1 MRSRIMQMPLA
12 TIVGRRPTT
21 ISTLVWAVGL
31 LVAVAWAAPLVW
43 MVSTSV
49 KPPSQV
55 MTKNIEWL
63 PREVTFDNYRKVLE
77 KPVTRWLLNSSIVA
91 VSATVASLLTG
102 SMAGYALARLHF
114 PGRSILFVAVLAALM
129 IPTEMTIVPLF
140 IGFLKAGL
148 VNNLLALILPSLA
161 NVFAVYL
168 FRQFFLTLPRELEDA
183 AMIDGASRFRVFW
196 VIALPLSK
204 PAIIAGAILL
214 FTANWNAFLWPL
226 LIAFKDEM
234 KTLPVGM
241 TAYAPNVGSYTQ
253 IEGFAPAMAAMTIL
267 SVPSVVVFLILQR
280 HFMEG
285 AIRVGIRG

>member
-1 MRSRIMQMPLA
+1 MQMPLA
-12 TIVGRRPTT
+12 TVVGRRPSP
-21 ISTLVWAVGL
+21 IAALVWALGL
-31 LVAVAWAAPLVW
+31 LLAVAWAAPLVW

-55 MTKNIEWL
+55 MTRNIEWL

-77 KPVTRWLLNSSIVA
+77 KPVVRWLVNSSVVA

-114 PGRSILFVAVLAALM
+114 PGRSVLFVGVLAALM

-161 NVFAVYL
+161 NVFSVYL

-183 AMIDGASRFRVFW
+183 AMIDGASRFRIFW

-241 TAYAPNVGSYTQ
+241 AAYAPNIGSYTQ

>member
-1 MRSRIMQMPLA
+1 MTRPPLSLGTLLGPRTTPLA
-12 TIVGRRPTT
+12 ALI
-21 ISTLVWAVGL
+21 WALGL

-63 PREVTFDNYRKVLE
+63 PREITLDNYKRVLE
-77 KPVTRWLLNSSIVA
+77 KPVVRWLVNSCVVA

-114 PGRSILFVAVLAALM
+114 PGRSVLFVAVLAALM

-148 VNNLLALILPSLA
+148 INNLLPLILPSLA
-161 NVFAVYL
+161 NVFSVYL

-183 AMIDGASRFRVFW
+183 AMIDGASRFRIYRS
-196 VIALPLSK
+196 IALPLSK
-204 PAIIAGAILL
+204 PAIVAGSILL

-226 LIAFKDEM
+226 LIAFKDEW

-241 TAYAPNVGSYTQ
+241 AAYAPNVGNYTQ
-253 IEGFAPAMAAMTIL
+253 IEGYAASMAAMTIL
-267 SVPSVVVFLILQR
+267 SLPSVVVFLILQR

>member
-1 MRSRIMQMPLA
+1 MQLPALA
-12 TIVGRRPTT
+12 GTRRTARP
-21 ISTLVWAVGL
+21 IGVAVWALGL
-31 LVAVAWAAPLVW
+31 LVAIAWAAPLVW

-49 KPPSQV
+49 KPPGDV

-63 PREVTFDNYRKVLE
+63 PRTVTLDNYRKVLE
-77 KPVTRWLLNSSIVA
+77 KPVLRWLANSSVVS
-91 VSATVASLLTG
+91 VSATLASLLTG

-114 PGRSILFVAVLAALM
+114 PGRSILFVGVLGALM

-161 NVFAVYL
+161 NVFSVYL

-183 AMIDGASRFRVFW
+183 AAIDGAGRFRIFFS
-196 VIALPLSK
+196 IALPLSK
-204 PAIIAGAILL
+204 PAIIAASILL

-241 TAYAPNVGSYTQ
+241 AAYAPNIGTYTQ

-285 AIRVGIRG
+285 ATRIGIRG

>member
-1 MRSRIMQMPLA
+1 MQMPLA
-12 TIVGRRPTT
+12 TVIGRRPSP
-21 ISTLVWAVGL
+21 IAALVWALGL
-31 LVAVAWAAPLVW
+31 LLAVAWAAPLVW

-55 MTKNIEWL
+55 MTRNIEWL

-77 KPVTRWLLNSSIVA
+77 KPVVRWLVNSSVVA
-91 VSATVASLLTG
+91 VSATLASLLTG

-114 PGRSILFVAVLAALM
+114 PGRSVLFVGVLAALM

-161 NVFAVYL
+161 NVFSVYL

-183 AMIDGASRFRVFW
+183 AAIDGASRFRIFW
-196 VIALPLSK
+196 AIALPLSK
-204 PAIIAGAILL
+204 PAIIAAAILL

-226 LIAFKDEM
+226 LVAFKDEM

-241 TAYAPNVGSYTQ
+241 AAYAPNIGSYTQ

>member
-1 MRSRIMQMPLA
+1 MQMPLA
-12 TIVGRRPTT
+12 TVVGRRPSP
-21 ISTLVWAVGL
+21 IAALVWALGL
-31 LVAVAWAAPLVW
+31 LLAVAWAAPLVW

-55 MTKNIEWL
+55 MTRNIEWL

-77 KPVTRWLLNSSIVA
+77 KPVVRWLVNSSVVA

-114 PGRSILFVAVLAALM
+114 PGRSVLFVGVLAALM

-148 VNNLLALILPSLA
+148 VNNLLPLILPSLA
-161 NVFAVYL
+161 NVFSVYL

-183 AMIDGASRFRVFW
+183 AMIDGASRFRIFW

-241 TAYAPNVGSYTQ
+241 AAYAPNIGSYTQ

-267 SVPSVVVFLILQR
+267 SVPSVAVFLILQR

>member
-1 MRSRIMQMPLA
+1 MQ
-12 TIVGRRPTT
+12 T
-21 ISTLVWAVGL
+21 TLVTSRRRVNPVGALIWALGL
-31 LVAVAWAAPLVW
+31 MAAVAWAAPLVW

-49 KPPSQV
+49 KPSNEV

-63 PREVTFDNYRKVLE
+63 PRSVTFANYAKVLE
-77 KPVTRWLLNSSIVA
+77 KPVTRWLLNSCIVA
-91 VSATVASLLTG
+91 VSATAASLITG

-114 PGRSILFVAVLAALM
+114 PGRSVLFIGVLAALM

-183 AMIDGASRFRVFW
+183 AAIDGANRFRVFW
-196 VIALPLSK
+196 SIALPLSK

-226 LIAFKDEM
+226 LIAFKDEF

-241 TAYAPNVGSYTQ
+241 AAYAPNVGTYTQ

>member
-1 MRSRIMQMPLA
+1 MQVPLTSA
-12 TIVGRRPTT
+12 FGRRTNP
-21 ISTLVWAVGL
+21 IAILIWAVGL
-31 LVAVAWAAPLVW
+31 VVAVAWAAPLVW

-49 KPPSQV
+49 KPPGEV

-63 PREVTFDNYRKVLE
+63 PRTVTLDNYRKVLE
-77 KPVTRWLLNSSIVA
+77 KPVLRWLINSVIVA
-91 VSATVASLLTG
+91 VSATVTSVLTG

-114 PGRSILFVAVLAALM
+114 PGRNVLFIGVLAALM

-148 VNNLLALILPSLA
+148 ANNLLAMILPSLA
-161 NVFAVYL
+161 NVFSVYL

-183 AMIDGASRFRVFW
+183 AAIDGASRFRIFW
-196 VIALPLSK
+196 AIALPLSK
-204 PAIIAGAILL
+204 PALIAATILL
-214 FTANWNAFLWPL
+214 FTAYWNAFLWPL

-241 TAYAPNVGSYTQ
+241 AAYAPNIGSYTQ

-267 SVPSVVVFLILQR
+267 SVPSIVAFLILQR

-285 AIRVGIRG
+285 ATRIGIRG

>member
-1 MRSRIMQMPLA
+1 MIRVQAPALA
-12 TIVGRRPTT
+12 TIARGRVTPVAVL
-21 ISTLVWAVGL
+21 IWAVGL
-31 LVAVAWAAPLVW
+31 LVAVAWASPLVW

-55 MTKNIEWL
+55 MTRNIEWL

-77 KPVTRWLLNSSIVA
+77 KPVLRWLVNSSVVA
-91 VSATVASLLTG
+91 VSATVTSLMTG

-114 PGRSILFVAVLAALM
+114 PGRGVLFVAVLAALM

-148 VNNLLALILPSLA
+148 INNLLPLILPSLA
-161 NVFAVYL
+161 NVFSVYL
-168 FRQFFLTLPRELEDA
+168 FRQFFLTLPGELEDA
-183 AMIDGASRFRVFW
+183 AAIDGANRFRIFW
-196 VIALPLSK
+196 SIALPLSK
-204 PAIIAGAILL
+204 PAIIAGSILL

-226 LIAFKDEM
+226 LIAFKDEW

-241 TAYAPNVGSYTQ
+241 AAYAPNVGSYTQ

-267 SVPSVVVFLILQR
+267 SVPSVIVFLILQR

>member
-1 MRSRIMQMPLA
+1 MQTPLTTSLRRRPNPLA
-12 TIVGRRPTT
+12 LAI
-21 ISTLVWAVGL
+21 WAFGL
-31 LVAVAWAAPLVW
+31 LVAIAWAAPLVW

-49 KPPSQV
+49 KPPGDV

-63 PREVTFDNYRKVLE
+63 PRTVTLDNYRKVLE
-77 KPVTRWLLNSSIVA
+77 KPVVRWLANSSVVA
-91 VSATVASLLTG
+91 VSATLASLLTG

-114 PGRSILFVAVLAALM
+114 PGRHVLFVAVLGALM

-161 NVFAVYL
+161 NVFSVYL

-183 AMIDGASRFRVFW
+183 AAIDGASRFRIFFS
-196 VIALPLSK
+196 IALPLAK
-204 PAIIAGAILL
+204 PAIIAASILL

-241 TAYAPNVGSYTQ
+241 AAYAPNIGTYTQ

-267 SVPSVVVFLILQR
+267 SFPSVVVFLILQR

-285 AIRVGIRG
+285 ATRIGIRG

>member
-1 MRSRIMQMPLA
+1 MQMPLTDIA
-12 TIVGRRPTT
+12 KRRMNPVALF
-21 ISTLVWAVGL
+21 IWAIGL

-43 MVSTSV
+43 MLSTSV

-55 MTKNIEWL
+55 MTRNIEWL
-63 PREVTFDNYRKVLE
+63 PREVTMDNYRKVLE
-77 KPVTRWLLNSSIVA
+77 KPVLRWLANSVIVSI
-91 VSATVASLLTG
+91 SATLASLLTG
-102 SMAGYALARLHF
+102 SMAGYALARLNF
-114 PGRSILFVAVLAALM
+114 PGRSVIFIAVLAALM

-148 VNNLLALILPSLA
+148 VNNLLPLILPSLA
-161 NVFAVYL
+161 NVFSVYL

-183 AMIDGASRFRVFW
+183 ASIDGANRFRIFW
-196 VIALPLSK
+196 LIALPLSK
-204 PAIIAGAILL
+204 PALIAASILL

-226 LIAFKDEM
+226 LIAFRDEM

-241 TAYAPNVGSYTQ
+241 AAYAPNIGSYTQ

-267 SVPSVVVFLILQR
+267 SAPSVLVFMVLQR

-285 AIRVGIRG
+285 ATRIGIRG

>member
-1 MRSRIMQMPLA
+1 MAARAWGSA
-12 TIVGRRPTT
+12 HRRPGGLA
-21 ISTLVWAVGL
+21 IAVWALGL
-31 LVAVAWAAPLVW
+31 VVAVCWAAPLVW

-49 KPPSQV
+49 KPPGDV
-55 MTKNIEWL
+55 MTRHIEWL
-63 PREVTFDNYRKVLE
+63 PRRVTLENYEKVLE
-77 KPVTRWLLNSSIVA
+77 KPVLRWFANSTVVA
-91 VSATVASLLTG
+91 VSATLASLLTG

-114 PGRSILFVAVLAALM
+114 PGRSLLFVGVLAALM

-161 NVFAVYL
+161 SVFSVYL
-168 FRQFFLTLPRELEDA
+168 FRQFFLTLPGELEDA
-183 AMIDGASRFRVFW
+183 AAIDGAGRFRIFFQ
-196 VIALPLSK
+196 IALPLSK
-204 PAIIAGAILL
+204 PAVIAASILL

-241 TAYAPNVGSYTQ
+241 AAYAPNIGTYTQ

-267 SVPSVVVFLILQR
+267 SAPSVLVFLILQR

-285 AIRVGIRG
+285 ATRIGIRG

>member
-1 MRSRIMQMPLA
+1 MQMPLA
-12 TIVGRRPTT
+12 TVVGRRPSP
-21 ISTLVWAVGL
+21 IAALVWALGL
-31 LVAVAWAAPLVW
+31 LLAVAWAAPLVW

-55 MTKNIEWL
+55 MTRNIEWL

-77 KPVTRWLLNSSIVA
+77 KPVVRWLVNSSVVA
-91 VSATVASLLTG
+91 VSATLASLLTG

-114 PGRSILFVAVLAALM
+114 PGRSILFVGVLAALM

-148 VNNLLALILPSLA
+148 VNNLLPLILPSLA
-161 NVFAVYL
+161 NVFSVYL

-183 AMIDGASRFRVFW
+183 AAIDGASRFRIFW

-241 TAYAPNVGSYTQ
+241 AAYAPNIGSYTQ

>member
-1 MRSRIMQMPLA
+1 MPLA
-12 TIVGRRPTT
+12 TVVGRRPSP
-21 ISTLVWAVGL
+21 IAALVWALGL
-31 LVAVAWAAPLVW
+31 LLAVAWAAPLVW

-55 MTKNIEWL
+55 MTRNIEWL

-77 KPVTRWLLNSSIVA
+77 KPVVRWLVNSSVVA
-91 VSATVASLLTG
+91 VSATLASLLTG

-114 PGRSILFVAVLAALM
+114 PGRSILFVGVLAALM

-148 VNNLLALILPSLA
+148 VNNLLPLILPSLA
-161 NVFAVYL
+161 NVFSVYL

-183 AMIDGASRFRVFW
+183 AMIDGASRFRIFW
-196 VIALPLSK
+196 VIALPLSN

-241 TAYAPNVGSYTQ
+241 AAYAPNIGSYTQ

>member
-1 MRSRIMQMPLA
+1 MTRPSLA
-12 TIVGRRPTT
+12 LGTLLGPRTT
-21 ISTLVWAVGL
+21 PFAALIWALGL

-49 KPPSQV
+49 KPSSQV

-63 PREVTFDNYRKVLE
+63 PREVTLDNYKRVLE
-77 KPVTRWLLNSSIVA
+77 KPVLRWLANSIVVS
-91 VSATVASLLTG
+91 VSATAASLLTG

-114 PGRSILFVAVLAALM
+114 PGRSVLFVAVLAALM

-148 VNNLLALILPSLA
+148 INNLLPLILPSLA
-161 NVFAVYL
+161 NVFSVYL
-168 FRQFFLTLPRELEDA
+168 FRQFFLALPRELEDA
-183 AMIDGASRFRVFW
+183 AMIDGASRFRIYRS
-196 VIALPLSK
+196 IALPLSK
-204 PAIIAGAILL
+204 PAIVAGSILL

-226 LIAFKDEM
+226 LIAFKDEW

-241 TAYAPNVGSYTQ
+241 AAYAPNVGNYTQ
-253 IEGFAPAMAAMTIL
+253 IEGYAASMAAMTIL
-267 SVPSVVVFLILQR
+267 SVPSVLVFLVLQR

>member
-1 MRSRIMQMPLA
+1 MQMSFA
-12 TIVGRRPTT
+12 AVVGRRPSPITAL
-21 ISTLVWAVGL
+21 IWALGL
-31 LVAVAWAAPLVW
+31 FVAVAWAAPLVW

-77 KPVTRWLLNSSIVA
+77 KPVVRWLVNSSIVA

-114 PGRSILFVAVLAALM
+114 PGRTVLFVAVLAALM

-183 AMIDGASRFRVFW
+183 AMIDGASRFRIFW
-196 VIALPLSK
+196 TIALPLSK

-226 LIAFKDEM
+226 LVAFRDEM

-241 TAYAPNVGSYTQ
+241 AAYAPNIGSYTQ

-285 AIRVGIRG
+285 AIRIGIRG

>member
-1 MRSRIMQMPLA
+1 VQ
-12 TIVGRRPTT
+12 T
-21 ISTLVWAVGL
+21 TLVTSRRRVNPVGALIWALGL
-31 LVAVAWAAPLVW
+31 MAAVAWAAPLVW

-49 KPPSQV
+49 KPSNEV

-63 PREVTFDNYRKVLE
+63 PRSVTFANYAKVLE
-77 KPVTRWLLNSSIVA
+77 KPVTRWLLNSCIVA
-91 VSATVASLLTG
+91 VSATAASLITG

-114 PGRSILFVAVLAALM
+114 PGRSVLFIGVLAALM

-183 AMIDGASRFRVFW
+183 AAIDGANRFRVFW
-196 VIALPLSK
+196 SIALPLSK

-226 LIAFKDEM
+226 LIAFKDEF

-241 TAYAPNVGSYTQ
+241 AAYAPNVGTYTQ

>member
-1 MRSRIMQMPLA
+1 MQMPLA
-12 TIVGRRPTT
+12 TVVGRRPSP
-21 ISTLVWAVGL
+21 IAALVWALGL
-31 LVAVAWAAPLVW
+31 LLAVAWAAPLVW

-55 MTKNIEWL
+55 MTRNIEWL

-77 KPVTRWLLNSSIVA
+77 KPVVRWLVNSSVVA
-91 VSATVASLLTG
+91 VSATLASLLTG

-114 PGRSILFVAVLAALM
+114 PGRSVLFVGVLAALM

-161 NVFAVYL
+161 NVFSVYL

-183 AMIDGASRFRVFW
+183 AAIDGASRFRIFW
-196 VIALPLSK
+196 AIALPLSK
-204 PAIIAGAILL
+204 PAIIAAAILL

-226 LIAFKDEM
+226 LVAFKDEM

-241 TAYAPNVGSYTQ
+241 AAYAPNIGSYTQ

>member
-1 MRSRIMQMPLA
+1 MQMVLAARTARRRPSPLA
-12 TIVGRRPTT
+12 V
-21 ISTLVWAVGL
+21 LVWALGL
-31 LVAVAWAAPLVW
+31 VVALAWAAPLVW

-49 KPPSQV
+49 KPPGDV
-55 MTKNIEWL
+55 MTRNIEWL
-63 PREVTFDNYRKVLE
+63 PRRVTFENYNKVLE
-77 KPVTRWLLNSSIVA
+77 KPVVRWLANSSVVA
-91 VSATVASLLTG
+91 VSATLASLLTG

-114 PGRSILFVAVLAALM
+114 PGRNLLFVGVLAALM

-161 NVFAVYL
+161 NVFSVYL

-183 AMIDGASRFRVFW
+183 AAIDGASRFRMFFA
-196 VIALPLSK
+196 IALPLSK
-204 PAIIAGAILL
+204 PAIIAASILL

-226 LIAFKDEM
+226 LIAFRDEM

-241 TAYAPNVGSYTQ
+241 AAYAPNIGTYTQ

-267 SVPSVVVFLILQR
+267 SVPSVLVFLVLQR

-285 AIRVGIRG
+285 ATRIGIRG

>member
-1 MRSRIMQMPLA
+1 MKAQAPMLVRIAGPRA
-12 TIVGRRPTT
+12 TPIAIV
-21 ISTLVWAVGL
+21 IWVVGL
-31 LVAVAWAAPLVW
+31 LVAAAWAAPLVW

-49 KPPSQV
+49 KPSNQV

-63 PREVTFDNYRKVLE
+63 PREVTLDNYRKVLQ
-77 KPVTRWLLNSSIVA
+77 KPVVRWLANSVVVS
-91 VSATVASLLTG
+91 VSATVTSLLTG

-114 PGRSILFVAVLAALM
+114 PGRGVLFVAVLAALM

-148 VNNLLALILPSLA
+148 INNLLPLILPSLA
-161 NVFAVYL
+161 NVFSVYL

-183 AMIDGASRFRVFW
+183 AAIDGANRFRIFW
-196 VIALPLSK
+196 TIALPLSK
-204 PAIIAGAILL
+204 PAIIAGSILL

-226 LIAFKDEM
+226 LIAFKDEW

-241 TAYAPNVGSYTQ
+241 AAYAPNVGSYTQ
-253 IEGFAPAMAAMTIL
+253 IEGYAAAMAAMTIL

>member
-1 MRSRIMQMPLA
+1 MQMPLA
-12 TIVGRRPTT
+12 TVVGRRPSP
-21 ISTLVWAVGL
+21 IAALVWALGL
-31 LVAVAWAAPLVW
+31 LLAVAWAAPLVW

-55 MTKNIEWL
+55 MTRNIEWL

-77 KPVTRWLLNSSIVA
+77 KPVVRWLVNSSVVA

-114 PGRSILFVAVLAALM
+114 PGRSVLFVGVLAALM

-148 VNNLLALILPSLA
+148 VNNLLPLILPSLA
-161 NVFAVYL
+161 NVFSVYL

-183 AMIDGASRFRVFW
+183 AMIDGASRFRIFW

-241 TAYAPNVGSYTQ
+241 AAYAPNIGSYTQ